1 MKSLSKLT
9 VAAFIIAAMFFTT
22 TAKAQTTPANT
33 LRMSIGVDAGLPTGN
48 LTIGSNFVLGGTIHL
63 QYGICNNFAVS
74 LASGAD
80 HFFSKINPATGIVFD
95 SFGIIPIKA
104 GVKWFFVPGLYV
116 AGEGGIAIEE
126 TDSGAGNTKMLL
138 SPELGWANT
147 RWDVGVRY
155 DNFSGQSD
163 PYGFVALRVAYCFPF
178 FTK

>member
-1 MKSLSKLT
+1 MKALSKLIAASFT
-9 VAAFIIAAMFFTT
+9 VAAVFFAT
-22 TAKAQTTPANT
+22 KVEAQTIPVNT

-63 QYGICNNFAVS
+63 QYGISNNFAIS

-80 HFFSKINPATGIVFD
+80 HFFSKINPATGTKFD

-104 GVKWFFVPGLYV
+104 GVKWFFVPSLYV
-116 AGEGGIAIEE
+116 AGEGGIAVEE

-147 RWDVGVRY
+147 RWDIGIRY
-155 DNFSGQSD
+155 DNYSGQSD
-163 PYGFVALRVAYCFPF
+163 PYGFVAVRVAYCFPF

>member
-1 MKSLSKLT
+1 MKTLSKLT
-9 VAAFIIAAMFFTT
+9 VALFTVAALFFTT
-22 TAKAQTTPANT
+22 TVKAQTTPANA

-63 QYGICNNFAVS
+63 QYGITNNFDVS

-80 HFFSKINPATGIVFD
+80 HFFSKINPATGTKFD
-95 SFGIIPIKA
+95 SFGIIPVKA
-104 GVKWFFVPGLYV
+104 GVKWFFVPSFYV
-116 AGEGGIAIEE
+116 AGEGGVAVEE

-147 RWDVGVRY
+147 HWDVGVRY
-155 DNFSGQSD
+155 DHFSGQSD
-163 PYGFVALRVAYCFPF
+163 PYGFVAVRVAYCFPF